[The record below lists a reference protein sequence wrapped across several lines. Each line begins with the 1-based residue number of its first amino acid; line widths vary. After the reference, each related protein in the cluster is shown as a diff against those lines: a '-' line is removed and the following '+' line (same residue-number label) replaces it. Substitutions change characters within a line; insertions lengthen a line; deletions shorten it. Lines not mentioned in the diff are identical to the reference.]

1 MDRLLTRIRVF
12 LLPWI
17 RFARSESSP
26 FIRHFSCKELRRA
39 TGSFSTI
46 MGNGS
51 HGVVYKAQFSDGL
64 VAVVR
69 EVRDFQQGQD
79 AFDREVQLLAR
90 LHHRHLVTLRGFSKG
105 YDRFLVFDYMENG
118 SLKELLHD
126 PLKTPLNWRRRL
138 QIAVDVAAALDY
150 LHSFCDPAV
159 FQVSVNSS
167 NVLLDENFAAK
178 LSDVGFLASEGDL
191 ILKVNATCSGHID
204 QKFKHVVFQ
213 YGVLLLELV
222 TGQSF
227 GNEDMDLV
235 KWVQESAFTDSIHK
249 MVDTDLGNSYDS
261 KEVKSLLVIARLCT
275 KNEGT
280 GSITIKQV
288 LRYLQRTLEPFVPF
302 ANYC

>member
-1 MDRLLTRIRVF
+1 MFWYKLTLYFIPVLMFLTFVKIFYMICVF
-12 LLPWI
+12 
-17 RFARSESSP
+17 
-26 FIRHFSCKELRRA
+26 
-39 TGSFSTI
+39 T
-46 MGNGS
+46 
-51 HGVVYKAQFSDGL
+51 
-64 VAVVR
+64 
-69 EVRDFQQGQD
+69 
-79 AFDREVQLLAR
+79 
-90 LHHRHLVTLRGFSKG
+90 
-105 YDRFLVFDYMENG
+105 
-118 SLKELLHD
+118 
-126 PLKTPLNWRRRL
+126 
-138 QIAVDVAAALDY
+138 
-150 LHSFCDPAV
+150 
-159 FQVSVNSS
+159 
-167 NVLLDENFAAK
+167 
-178 LSDVGFLASEGDL
+178 
-191 ILKVNATCSGHID
+191 NAGHID
-204 QKFKHVVFQ
+204 QKFKHVIFQ